1 MSITAEAKK
10 EVERLLQVGQ
20 KIQAIKYLRDTFG
33 IALPE
38 SKLLV
43 EALEKELASTSIN
56 SPAEDTGTALSR
68 DLKAEVTR
76 LLQAG
81 KKIEAVKY
89 AKTDLRTGLKEALAF
104 VEKVEKEI
112 NPDAVPANLKVGGC
126 LGGGFRLVGWVFGS
140 IGVLFMLVAGIIY
153 YFQLKTIENS
163 DQVTGVVVDFQSGGS
178 GSSPVIDYEWQG
190 QKRQYHS
197 TTSSNP
203 PAYEMNEDVPIYVNR
218 DNPADVIVD
227 TFTDRWLLIAVF
239 GGLGS
244 FFTLF
249 SAIFMF
255 ASRKF

>member
-10 EVERLLQVGQ
+10 EVERLLRGGQ
-20 KIQAIKYLRDTFG
+20 KIQAIKYLRDTFD

-43 EALEKELASTSIN
+43 EALEKELASPSIN
-56 SPAEDTGTALSR
+56 SPAENAGTALSG

-89 AKTDLRTGLKEALAF
+89 VKTDLRTGLKEALAF
-104 VEKVEKEI
+104 VEEVEREI
-112 NPDAVPANLKVGGC
+112 NPDAVPANMKLGGC
-126 LGGGFRLVGWVFGS
+126 FGGGFRIVGWVFGS
-140 IGVLFMLVAGIIY
+140 IGLLFMLVAGIIY
-153 YFQLKTIENS
+153 YLQLKTIEKS
-163 DQVTGVVVDFQSGGS
+163 DQVTGIVVDFQSSGS
-178 GSSPVIDYEWQG
+178 GSSPVIAYEWQG

-197 TTSSNP
+197 STSSNP
-203 PAYEMNEDVPIYVNR
+203 PAYEMNEEVPMYVNH

-227 TFTDRWLLIAVF
+227 TFTDRWLLMAIF